1 MVSDYKIIDIS
12 QIQKIP
18 SQTEVPVTRGH
29 STQRSLCAN
38 DPCNMDIVKKME
50 TLKGL
55 WEVIGDDK
63 FQKCVDSLF
72 EGDYKE
78 IEKLKQLKKELTELL
93 IRFDTNPQNYT
104 KTDFDH
110 LMKVISQALIHIY
123 KVLEMWGD
131 LRSTD
136 EDVLKIQ
143 KFEDRIEWQPQVG
156 TLTAVDMKKQESLP
170 APTNAN
176 EKGIAKVGNLREYIE
191 NRLTWITEQDL
202 K

>member
-1 MVSDYKIIDIS
+1 
-12 QIQKIP
+12 
-18 SQTEVPVTRGH
+18 
-29 STQRSLCAN
+29 
-38 DPCNMDIVKKME
+38 ME

-156 TLTAVDMKKQESLP
+156 TLETDKEEWNWKKGDD
-170 APTNAN
+170 
-176 EKGIAKVGNLREYIE
+176 KKIAKIDDIRNYI
-191 NRLTWITEQDL
+191 NNKLTWIVRE
-202 K
+202 

>member
-1 MVSDYKIIDIS
+1 MASDYKIIDIS

-29 STQRSLCAN
+29 LTQRSLCAN
-38 DPCNMDIVKKME
+38 DPCNRDIVKKME

-156 TLTAVDMKKQESLP
+156 TLETDKEEWNWKKGDD
-170 APTNAN
+170 
-176 EKGIAKVGNLREYIE
+176 KKIAKIDDIRNYI
-191 NRLTWITEQDL
+191 NNKLTWIVRE
-202 K
+202 